1 MVNDTGPDPAK
12 VIWQLDNVNLLE
24 VLLFHPVVI
33 FPMKTL
39 PFFPHLPFDKLVM
52 LGGELE
58 GVRVKTKCFLTKL
71 FLHCSEILPQ
81 AIFPDNVKFVSRAA
95 MCLIYLQLCA
105 MALILIP
112 VLNVFF
118 LFGTCPYSWRFIY
131 THYNIN
137 NIFHYLRKKLFLH
150 QHIRSS
156 TYPYPLPPVKLN
168 NSSVLVI
175 GINFETPKEP
185 SEHILEISTVV

>member
-1 MVNDTGPDPAK
+1 
-12 VIWQLDNVNLLE
+12 
-24 VLLFHPVVI
+24 
-33 FPMKTL
+33 
-39 PFFPHLPFDKLVM
+39 M

-95 MCLIYLQLCA
+95 MCFIYLQLCA

-137 NIFHYLRKKLFLH
+137 NIFHYLRKKLFL
-150 QHIRSS
+150 QVL
-156 TYPYPLPPVKLN
+156 YLPLPITSSKAKQLECFSHRNKLWN
-168 NSSVLVI
+168 TERALRAHLGNINSSMTMTI
-175 GINFETPKEP
+175 D
-185 SEHILEISTVV
+185 H

>member
-1 MVNDTGPDPAK
+1 MCVWTFFFTGIWRRFCHSPIKLISPSLDGQWHRPRSRKSYLAAWQCKPSWSPPLPSCRNFPDENSS
-12 VIWQLDNVNLLE
+12 I
-24 VLLFHPVVI
+24 
-33 FPMKTL
+33 
-39 PFFPHLPFDKLVM
+39 FPHLPFDKLVM

-95 MCLIYLQLCA
+95 MCFIYLQLCA

-168 NSSVLVI
+168 N
-175 GINFETPKEP
+175 
-185 SEHILEISTVV
+185 